1 MSKSIKN
8 VRNYFIALCL
18 VISFVL
24 FTGCSFE
31 ENGSDIKNEGNV
43 SENLNDENSVEIDNT
58 NTTDT
63 TNVTNTADTDN
74 KSSDTS
80 KEDINSESSPATEP
94 AKELSGFAATKLDN
108 VTAVEFAKMLGNGIN
123 LGNTMEA
130 YARKSAG
137 LSAPISAYE
146 SAWGQPKTTKAMI
159 EGMKAAGFDVIRIPV
174 AWTNTMH
181 FEIGDYT
188 ISSDY
193 LDRVEEIVNYALDN
207 EMYVIIN
214 DHWDGGWWGMFGSA
228 SEDTK
233 KKAMDL
239 YISMWTQI
247 AERFKDYGDTL
258 IFEGGNEEIGSRLND
273 TDYAP
278 DGNTLSDSQ
287 CYAQANV
294 INQTFVDLIRSTGGN
309 NENRFLLIPGFNTD
323 IDRTNDSRW
332 KMPEDTA
339 KNRLLVSVHYYTPW
353 GYCGNESL
361 ASWGLKKDYEEQN
374 TQLKK
379 MAHFVEEGYGVII
392 GEYAVAFGAD
402 GKVKANTSDF
412 IQNLLDNCDVYG
424 YCPVLWD
431 CNGLYNKQKRS
442 LIDNDIAKLYSS
454 RRYSEEIKK
463 SDTYVQEAKDRM
475 ENAYATAKTDYAAEL
490 SEDDVVAWIMFNSSD
505 WTMTYST
512 GDKYSPDQL
521 TGGMKATDAKIT
533 EKGEYT
539 VSLDFTGTK
548 KGYASGTAFCALG
561 MANGEKNYP
570 GCVLV
575 INEIAVNGVALK
587 LKGQPYTTSDDGK
600 CTRVNIYNAWVP
612 AKVSSGRT
620 ATGSLVGA
628 TPILIDNADLEKIK
642 TLSVTFTIK

>member
-1 MSKSIKN
+1 MKK
-8 VRNYFIALCL
+8 VKFYFMALSL
-18 VISFVL
+18 VLSLSL
-24 FTGCSFE
+24 FSGCTENEVKDTVDNIMNAGNETVNETVNDDLNKTVSE
-31 ENGSDIKNEGNV
+31 ENKDTASDHSNNANSGEKA
-43 SENLNDENSVEIDNT
+43 DENKV
-58 NTTDT
+58 
-63 TNVTNTADTDN
+63 A
-74 KSSDTS
+74 TS
-80 KEDINSESSPATEP
+80 EKTEENNDV
-94 AKELSGFAATKLDN
+94 KQEKTGFASKKLDD
-108 VTAVEFAKMLGNGIN
+108 VTAVEFATMLGNGIN

-130 YARKSAG
+130 YARKYAG
-137 LSAPISAYE
+137 LTAPISAYE

-181 FEIGDYT
+181 FEVGDYT
-188 ISSDY
+188 ISSAY
-193 LDRVEEIVNYALDN
+193 LDRVEEIVNYALES

-228 SEDTK
+228 SEETR

-247 AERFKDYGDTL
+247 AERFKDYGDCL

-273 TDYAP
+273 MDYCP

-294 INQTFVDLIRSTGGN
+294 INQAFVDLIRSMGGN
-309 NENRFLLIPGFNTD
+309 NANRFLLIPGFNTD
-323 IDRTNDSRW
+323 IDRTNDKRW
-332 KMPEDTA
+332 KMPTDSA

-374 TQLKK
+374 NQFKK
-379 MAHFVEEGYGVII
+379 MAHFVDEGYGVII

-402 GKVKANTSDF
+402 GKIKANTADF
-412 IQNLLDNCDVYG
+412 IQNLLDNCDIYG

-431 CNGLYNKQKRS
+431 CNGLYNKQKKS
-442 LIDNDIAKLYSS
+442 IIDKDIAKLYSE
-454 RRYSEEIKK
+454 RRYTEEIKK
-463 SDTYVQEAKDRM
+463 ADSYIEEAKERM
-475 ENAYATAKTDYAAEL
+475 ENAYALAKKDYVADL
-490 SEDDVVAWIMFNSSD
+490 KEDDVIAWIMFNSSD

-521 TGGMKATDAKIT
+521 TGGMKANDAIIT
-533 EKGEYT
+533 EKGQYT
-539 VSLDFTGTK
+539 VSLDFTGTS
-548 KGYASGTAFCALG
+548 KGYAQGTAFCALG

-587 LKGQPYTTSDDGK
+587 LKGQPYTTSDDEK

-612 AKVSSGRT
+612 SAPSNGRT
-620 ATGSLVGA
+620 ASGSLVGA
-628 TPILIDNADLEKIK
+628 TPILIDTADLDKVK